1 MQDDIESSQAPLIE
15 HLTELRSRLMKGLF
29 ALGIAIIFCFVF
41 AKEVYD
47 ILTAP
52 LCQELI
58 ERGKACDLIFTA
70 IHEKFFTD
78 LRMSLFAGLF
88 LAFPFIANQLWR
100 FVAPGL
106 YQDEKSAFWPFL
118 IATPVLFAMGASL
131 VYFLVMPMAFG
142 FFLDYGSTPPDASA
156 DVAPTL
162 DAIVTGAV
170 DRSIADTIEAGA
182 SVDRSMVELSVRA
195 AIDAVRE
202 VLAANGVE
210 TAVGQAAAQPEDANI
225 QFLGKVNEYLSIVM
239 TFIFAFGLSFQLPVL
254 LTLLG
259 RAGIV
264 TAEGLANGR
273 KYAIVGIAAAAAMLT
288 PPDPF
293 SQLGLGVPI
302 YL

>member
-1 MQDDIESSQAPLIE
+1 MATTVQDDIESSQAPLIE
-15 HLTELRSRLMKGLF
+15 HLAELRSRLMKGLF

-52 LCQELI
+52 LCQELV

-118 IATPVLFAMGASL
+118 VATPVLFGMGASL

-142 FFLDYGSTPPDASA
+142 FFLDYGNTP
-156 DVAPTL
+156 T
-162 DAIVTGAV
+162 
-170 DRSIADTIEAGA
+170 
-182 SVDRSMVELSVRA
+182 
-195 AIDAVRE
+195 
-202 VLAANGVE
+202 E
-210 TAVGQAAAQPEDANI
+210 TAAVAA
-225 QFLGKVNEYLSIVM
+225 
-239 TFIFAFGLSFQLPVL
+239 
-254 LTLLG
+254 
-259 RAGIV
+259 
-264 TAEGLANGR
+264 
-273 KYAIVGIAAAAAMLT
+273 
-288 PPDPF
+288 PDPWMR
-293 SQLGLGVPI
+293 S
-302 YL
+302 